1 MLIDAATGKHPL
13 NTPSK
18 SPLLPVCIPCDSPYL
33 GVQNTSALYSVWNAK
48 GNASSAVIAVGGAAS
63 AMRGLIG
70 TCFPCPN
77 FYDTTVDRDVLCK
90 IKDGCGVVPA
100 VTKVFAYVPI
110 AGQEAVED
118 MSKTSLVSP
127 TEYGYG
133 PIPGAP
139 TPRYVSYCC
148 GTIKDRISQRGCYLF
163 TNGLANAPVY
173 LDTLSKNPICM
184 YNTTVP
190 FNESQLANYTNLT
203 ITIHRRLLQQ
213 QPLDTVVGQC
223 LTGTFTSSGG
233 GRCVGC
239 PMYASTQ
246 YPWNGV
252 TDPGLCACLPG
263 FLSRRDASG
272 ALIGCLPCPTNS
284 FSLYPMVDDSVC
296 LDCPSGTDSIDSQVI
311 YSLSKYFV
319 KVPPCSS

>member
-1 MLIDAATGKHPL
+1 M
-13 NTPSK
+13 
-18 SPLLPVCIPCDSPYL
+18 
-33 GVQNTSALYSVWNAK
+33 
-48 GNASSAVIAVGGAAS
+48 
-63 AMRGLIG
+63 
-70 TCFPCPN
+70 F
-77 FYDTTVDRDVLCK
+77 
-90 IKDGCGVVPA
+90 
-100 VTKVFAYVPI
+100 
-110 AGQEAVED
+110 
-118 MSKTSLVSP
+118 
-127 TEYGYG
+127 
-133 PIPGAP
+133 
-139 TPRYVSYCC
+139 
-148 GTIKDRISQRGCYLF
+148 
-163 TNGLANAPVY
+163 
-173 LDTLSKNPICM
+173 
-184 YNTTVP
+184 NTTVP
-190 FNESQLANYTNLT
+190 FNESQLANYTTINNT
-203 ITIHRRLLQQ
+203 ITIYRRLLQQ
-213 QPLDTVVGQC
+213 PPLDTVVGQC